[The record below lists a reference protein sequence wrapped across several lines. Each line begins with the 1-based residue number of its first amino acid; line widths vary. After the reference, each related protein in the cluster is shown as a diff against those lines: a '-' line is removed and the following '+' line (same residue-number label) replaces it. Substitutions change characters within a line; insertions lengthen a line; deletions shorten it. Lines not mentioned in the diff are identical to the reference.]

1 MSQHC
6 SSFFEKISLP
16 SRRPHRRGLESVSPR
31 TFTLFAIAMNRFL
44 LLVLAAGM
52 ATAPR
57 PAAAQAGGFPVPTT
71 SRTQFVLIDGE
82 VVRREGTQTTPLTQ
96 NVKLPG
102 GVKINYKNG
111 IVEMPADKVNPQGK
125 KITLQ
130 EGDYV
135 RPDGGVVFATP
146 ASAAAARGE
155 GTPPTTPPGTK
166 YDTYVQRGPGF
177 ANPAVQVSLLNKK
190 IELLNQKIQLLSQG
204 QPTMPDTKAI
214 DDQLARL
221 DAQLNAPK

>member
-1 MSQHC
+1 
-6 SSFFEKISLP
+6 
-16 SRRPHRRGLESVSPR
+16 
-31 TFTLFAIAMNRFL
+31 MNRFFL
-44 LLVLAAGM
+44 LLFAAGGL
-52 ATAPR
+52 ATAPHL
-57 PAAAQAGGFPVPTT
+57 AAAQAGGFPVQTT

-111 IVEMPADKVNPQGK
+111 IVEMPADKVSPQGT
-125 KITLQ
+125 KITLH

-135 RPDGGVVFATP
+135 KPDGGVVFATP

-155 GTPPTTPPGTK
+155 GTPPATPPGTK

-177 ANPAVQVSLLNKK
+177 ADPAMQVSLLNKK
-190 IELLNQKIQLLSQG
+190 IELLKQKIQVLSQG
-204 QPTMPDTKAI
+204 QATLPNTKAI
-214 DDQLARL
+214 DDQLTQL